1 MSLLAGLQMF
11 NRFLQTSLQTSSEL
25 RAMNPTYPT
34 GAYPPEAVALQGRGP
49 DGFSG
54 QPGVPT
60 GVQYTT
66 VNIPA
71 EPPKDYII
79 WSFINYF
86 YGNICCLG
94 LAAFIFSIKARDRK
108 IVGDHQGAQKHGST
122 ARCLNIW
129 ATVFN
134 SVLILIVLIVCIV
147 VSVKIDGAMHSMPSN
162 SYNNRY
168 NYGK

>member
-1 MSLLAGLQMF
+1 
-11 NRFLQTSLQTSSEL
+11 
-25 RAMNPTYPT
+25 MNPTYPS

-54 QPGVPT
+54 RPGVPT

-71 EPPKDYII
+71 EPPKDHIT
-79 WSFINYF
+79 WSISNFL
-86 YGNICCLG
+86 YGNIFGLG

-108 IVGDHQGAQKHGST
+108 IVGDHQGARKHGST

-129 ATVFN
+129 ATILNTIFW
-134 SVLILIVLIVCIV
+134 ILIIVCT
-147 VSVKIDGAMHSMPSN
+147 VKVINDMAHNRIEKYGDLAN
-162 SYNNRY
+162 SRLI
-168 NYGK
+168 

>member
-1 MSLLAGLQMF
+1 
-11 NRFLQTSLQTSSEL
+11 
-25 RAMNPTYPT
+25 MNPTYPT

-79 WSFINYF
+79 WSFLNYS

-94 LAAFIFSIKARDRK
+94 LAAFIFSIKARDQK
-108 IVGDHQGAQKHGST
+108 VVGDHQGARKHGST

-129 ATVFN
+129 ATVLTSSIF
-134 SVLILIVLIVCIV
+134 LILMIVWIV
-147 VSVKIDGAMHSMPSN
+147 VTVQR
-162 SYNNRY
+162 NRY
-168 NYGK
+168 S